1 MADEQYRWLDRD
13 TAERLLRGEPPDTGD
28 VTVRDQAQRLADVLG
43 ALSAAPAVPP
53 SDAAA
58 ELPGE
63 AAALAAFRKVRAERA
78 DARAGQA
85 VAASA
90 EAAGRYGAAP
100 SADAGLVRLAAH
112 TSRNGSRA
120 NSARS
125 RRPGPRL
132 GRPVRLALSAT
143 LAAGALGGVAAAAT
157 TGVLPTP
164 FGGDEPAPAASVS
177 PSATSARPSPPFAG
191 SGEGSGDGSGAPT
204 PDAGVTAGASA
215 GDASATARDGD
226 GADGRGSP
234 AVGDGDR
241 AGQGGQAGRWGRL
254 SAACR
259 DLRDGKILD
268 TGRKHV
274 LDSAAGGSSRVWTYC
289 KGVLKTAGGQGSG
302 QGNGS
307 GQGGTGSGGQN
318 GQGDQNGQGGQ
329 NGQGDHQ
336 GRGDGKGG
344 RGGDDDAGH
353 ADGGPSGGAGSGGL
367 PGGGGPDGGRPDGGR
382 PREGV
387 LPRSSAVPSPP
398 AKAASPRPSA
408 RL

>member
-13 TAERLLRGEPPDTGD
+13 TAERLLRGEPPDTAD
-28 VTVRDQAQRLADVLG
+28 VTVRDQAQRLADVLRT
-43 ALSAAPAVPP
+43 LSAAPAVPP

-90 EAAGRYGAAP
+90 EAARRHGAGPA
-100 SADAGLVRLAAH
+100 ADAGLVRLAPH
-112 TSRNGSRA
+112 TSRNGQRA
-120 NSARS
+120 NPVRS

-204 PDAGVTAGASA
+204 PGGAGVTAGPSA
-215 GDASATARDGD
+215 GDASATDRDGD
-226 GADGRGSP
+226 GAAGHGSP
-234 AVGDGDR
+234 AAGDGDR
-241 AGQGGQAGRWGRL
+241 TGQGGQGGRWGRL

-259 DLRDGKILD
+259 DLRDGKVLD

-274 LDSAAGGSSRVWTYC
+274 LDGAAGGSSRVWTYC

-302 QGNGS
+302 QGSGT
-307 GQGGTGSGGQN
+307 GQGGSGSGGQN
-318 GQGDQNGQGGQ
+318 GQGDHDGQGGK
-329 NGQGDHQ
+329 GDHQ

-353 ADGGPSGGAGSGGL
+353 ADGGPSGGGL
-367 PGGGGPDGGRPDGGR
+367 PGGGRPEGVR

-408 RL
+408 HV